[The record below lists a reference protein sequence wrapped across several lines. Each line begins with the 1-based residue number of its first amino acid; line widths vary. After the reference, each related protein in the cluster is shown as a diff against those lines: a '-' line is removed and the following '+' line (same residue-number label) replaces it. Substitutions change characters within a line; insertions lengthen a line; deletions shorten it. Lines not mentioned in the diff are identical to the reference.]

1 MLNSSFLYA
10 GYGIYLDSGN
20 FFGLEKMDKWNQ
32 KYPIYGLGTM
42 DQYKLNDLMD
52 ATKEEVG
59 KETVENL
66 LPAVVQEAGS
76 FLLDKGVWIL
86 ACEVVGSVV
95 PVMNNVLLSY
105 KQRRLERNVLNS
117 LKIIQCK

>member
-1 MLNSSFLYA
+1 
-10 GYGIYLDSGN
+10 
-20 FFGLEKMDKWNQ
+20 MDKWNQ